1 MENTYNVKMSKVSNI
16 KMLSSQNNILSKTKL
31 SATAKLQTKIFMI
44 IILEGKPIIDVIIIV
59 V

>member
-1 MENTYNVKMSKVSNI
+1 MSKVSNI